1 MWGMK
6 DIAPILVIAGPT
18 ASGKSHLA
26 ERLAERT
33 GAWILN
39 GDSLQVYAQ
48 MPLLTAQPHPL
59 LPHHKLY
66 SVMSV
71 QDNCTAALWCE
82 MVTEVIEEGRAQNIP
97 LIIVGGS
104 GLYLKSLM
112 EGLSPIPDVPPEI
125 RESARLLCEEK
136 GVLHIHSLLA
146 PEDQVRLKPTDTQRV
161 LRAFEVLR
169 SSGKSLQ
176 YWQAQSPKPSPYS
189 FVTVALMPP
198 KSVLDSRIET
208 RFREMVEGGAME
220 EVRGLLKLNLSP
232 SALRAIGVREL
243 QAYLVGEISL
253 EEAIQKAVI
262 ASRQYAK
269 RQLTWLRHQLVP
281 DMVISEI
288 PSKSA
293 EDLVIERWFKK

>member
-1 MWGMK
+1 MNQNR
-6 DIAPILVIAGPT
+6 PILVIAGPT

-39 GDSLQVYAQ
+39 GDSLQVYRE

-66 SVMSV
+66 SVMSSEA
-71 QDNCTAALWCE
+71 NCTAALWCE
-82 MVTEVIEEGRAQNIP
+82 MVSEVIEEGRAKNIP

-104 GLYLKSLM
+104 GLYLKALM

-125 RESARLLCEEK
+125 RESVRFLGEEA
-136 GVLHIHSLLA
+136 GIAYVHTLLA
-146 PEDQVRLKPTDTQRV
+146 PEDQTRLKPTDTQRV
-161 LRAFEVLR
+161 LRAYEVLK

-176 YWQAQSPKPSPYS
+176 YWQDQSPKPSPYS

-198 KSVLDSRIET
+198 KSVLDSRIEA
-208 RFREMVEGGAME
+208 RFREMVEEGVLE
-220 EVRGLLKLNLSP
+220 EVGALSSLSLSP

-243 QAYLVGEISL
+243 QLYLSGEISL

-269 RQLTWLRHQLVP
+269 RQLTWLRHQLIA
-281 DMVISEI
+281 DIVIDEI
-288 PSKSA
+288 PSKST
-293 EDLVIERWFKK
+293 EDQVIKRWFKK

>member
-1 MWGMK
+1 MWGMNQNR
-6 DIAPILVIAGPT
+6 PILVIAGPT

-26 ERLAERT
+26 ERMAERT

-39 GDSLQVYAQ
+39 GDSLQVYRE

-59 LPHHKLY
+59 LLHHKLY
-66 SVMSV
+66 GVMSGEE
-71 QDNCTAALWCE
+71 NCTAALWCQ
-82 MVTEVIEEGRAQNIP
+82 MVTEVIEEGRAQNVP

-104 GLYLKSLM
+104 GLYLKALM
-112 EGLSPIPDVPPEI
+112 EGLSPIPDVPPEV
-125 RESARLLCEEK
+125 RESVRLLGEEK
-136 GVLHIHSLLA
+136 GVLHMHALLA
-146 PEDQVRLKPTDTQRV
+146 PEDQARLKPTDTQRV
-161 LRAFEVLR
+161 LRAYEVLR

-176 YWQAQSPKPSPYS
+176 YWQDQAPRPSPYS

-208 RFREMVEGGAME
+208 RFRKMIEECALE
-220 EVRGLLKLNLSP
+220 EVRGLSKLNLSP

-243 QAYLVGEISL
+243 QSYLSGEITL

-269 RQLTWLRHQLVP
+269 RQLTWLRHQLKP
-281 DMVISEI
+281 DVVTSEI
-288 PSKSA
+288 PSKST